1 MIKTFK
7 ILTYIILFQLCSSFT
22 YSQVWRYPYHAMG
35 LNYPTYKKETSTKDL
50 SKKVIEIDSSA
61 EGVFKTFKEY
71 DSKGRI
77 IKEVFEDSDTLFYVY
92 NSDDYWSLKFSGNDT
107 TKQIVKKR
115 SDGKVEKIILK
126 TSEKILETDYLY
138 DESGN
143 IVKILYNNELYEQ
156 CKYDSLNRIIL
167 VESFNRGHLSLVI
180 EYSYFSDT
188 IKYTEC
194 SYDDKGQR
202 YDWPCDE
209 INGVYSKSDQF
220 PSYIYTKLNQP
231 SGFTIDILQCKFDEK
246 GRVIE
251 MSNSLS
257 NGNEGKN
264 YWHYI
269 NNQLI
274 KSEHFSNGELVR
286 TYTCFYLNSENIK
299 KKRIL
304 KKRKIK

>member
-1 MIKTFK
+1 MTKKIK
-7 ILTYIILFQLCSSFT
+7 ILSFIILILVSSSCF

-35 LNYPTYKKETSTKDL
+35 LNYPTKKETLSKDL
-50 SKKVIEIDSSA
+50 SRKVIEIDSSG

-71 DSKGRI
+71 DPKGRI

-92 NSDDYWSLKFSGNDT
+92 NSDDYWSLKITKKDT
-107 TKQIVKKR
+107 TEQIVKKH

-126 TSEKILETDYLY
+126 TAVNLFETNYFY

-143 IVKILYNNELYEQ
+143 IIKVLFNNELSDQ
-156 CKYDSLNRIIL
+156 CKYDSLNRIIQ
-167 VESFNRGHLSLVI
+167 VESFKRGHLSLVI
-180 EYSYFSDT
+180 EYSYCGDT

-202 YDWPCDE
+202 YNWPCDE
-209 INGVYSKSDQF
+209 IKGVYSESNQF

-269 NNQLI
+269 DNQLI

-286 TYTCFYLNSENIK
+286 TYSYIYLNSENIK
-299 KKRIL
+299 NKRIL